1 MKKMKKSW
9 FTLAEILIVV
19 ILFGMLAGLIMKT
32 YTTISQVS
40 FRIQQEKEIA
50 KEALLLSQVLDTLAQ
65 GTTIDYDAYKNS
77 NIDLVKDNGIVD
89 KLNLKDDNGKHYQ
102 IFSSDSCPED
112 TEVIKNAENTE
123 QKPEAKNDQPPCQ
136 LMLTTTTR
144 EQTTTSTLL
153 DGQNFKLSKIKFKV
167 IPFIWKKELKEKL
180 QSESADLANLPQDG
194 KPAFW
199 LLGTLYSK
207 YYHPHKRTNNISL
220 PLQLFFSLQGKT
232 ESIYSTSNA
241 NDWQTSQA

>member
-50 KEALLLSQVLDTLAQ
+50 KEALVLSQVLDTLAQ
-65 GTTIDYDAYKNS
+65 GTSIDYSQYKS
-77 NIDLVKDNGIVD
+77 SDLVASQGIVD
-89 KLNLKDDNGKHYQ
+89 KLNLKDDNGKQYQ
-102 IFSSDSCPED
+102 IFSSDSCLED
-112 TEVIKNAENTE
+112 AEVIKNAENIE
-123 QKPEAKNDQPPCQ
+123 QKQETQDHQNTCQ
-136 LMLTTTTR
+136 LLM
-144 EQTTTSTLL
+144 ESWDQKSILL
-153 DGQNFKLSKIKFKV
+153 DGKNFKLSKIKFKV
-167 IPFIWKKELKEKL
+167 IPFIWKKELKDKL
-180 QSESADLANLPQDG
+180 QTENSDLENLPQDG

-199 LLGTLYSK
+199 LLGTLYSN

-220 PLQLFFSLQGKT
+220 PLQLFFSPQGKT